1 MIQIT
6 GTTEF
11 DETKLLSM
19 QSSEFKEWYN
29 KNVNILIND
38 KLIPD
43 SLDIFNRPIS
53 YTVIFDKFT
62 ITIYPQYIYSDQS
75 SWACSDLQIKIKI
88 N

>member
-6 GTTEF
+6 ETIEF
-11 DETKLLSM
+11 DDSKFLSE
-19 QSSEFKEWYN
+19 QSSDFKVWYN

-38 KLIPD
+38 KLNPD

-53 YTVIFDKFT
+53 YTVTVETFNIE
-62 ITIYPQYIYSDQS
+62 IYPQYIYNEQS
-75 SWACSDLQIKIKI
+75 NWACSDFKIKIKI